1 MAQCSFMHQRQDKIF
16 VVFLHSNKTIF
27 WKNTVIIELRLM
39 SYKYIKMNLILLEKI
54 VTLLLLNTF
63 FIISILQAV
72 FMYLTILF
80 TCRVNNYHF
89 GSLAL
94 KSNYIKDNIFSLT
107 LLGKSPTC
115 RVNNY
120 LS

>member
-1 MAQCSFMHQRQDKIF
+1 MWHNAVSCIKGRTKFLLYFCIQIKIF
-16 VVFLHSNKTIF
+16 FGRI
-27 WKNTVIIELRLM
+27 LRLM
-39 SYKYIKMNLILLEKI
+39 SYKYIKMNLILLEKR

-94 KSNYIKDNIFSLT
+94 KSNYIKDNIFSLP